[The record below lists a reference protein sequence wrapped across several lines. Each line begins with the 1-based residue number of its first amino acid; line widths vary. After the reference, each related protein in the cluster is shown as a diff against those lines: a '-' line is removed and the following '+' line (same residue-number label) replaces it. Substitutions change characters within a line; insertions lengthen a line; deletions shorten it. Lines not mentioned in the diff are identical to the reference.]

1 MQEDQDNNSL
11 SSKSL
16 IALIALDKEAF
27 LKAGWK
33 SDVFCSW
40 SEGLWK
46 TKPEVNTCEYATAT
60 AAKQQETVNIMV
72 PS

>member
-27 LKAGWK
+27 LKQDGRVTSSARGVK
-33 SDVFCSW
+33 DS
-40 SEGLWK
+40 G
-46 TKPEVNTCEYATAT
+46 KPNLR
-60 AAKQQETVNIMV
+60 
-72 PS
+72 